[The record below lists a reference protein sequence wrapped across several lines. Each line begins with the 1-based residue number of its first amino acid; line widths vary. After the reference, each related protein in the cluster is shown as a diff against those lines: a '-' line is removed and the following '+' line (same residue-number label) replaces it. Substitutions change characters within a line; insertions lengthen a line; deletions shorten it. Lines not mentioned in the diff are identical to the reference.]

1 MIAAL
6 SENPAVLNPKK
17 VLTPV
22 QAAML
27 VDIDYYRKN
36 FLARGCIVIG
46 PRRCNLV
53 SLEKLKS
60 YGLIS
65 IDLNNF
71 KRAVNLTQ
79 AGQLALDRLK
89 KDD

>member
-17 VLTPV
+17 VLTPA

-27 VDIDYYRKN
+27 VDIDYYRRN

-46 PRRCNLV
+46 
-53 SLEKLKS
+53 S
-60 YGLIS
+60 
-65 IDLNNF
+65 
-71 KRAVNLTQ
+71 
-79 AGQLALDRLK
+79 AGA
-89 KDD
+89 